1 MPLKPGSDRATIG
14 SNIREMSQTHP
25 HNQAVAAALR
35 SAYGPGR
42 DDGGAAPSSDSPAT
56 TAPESGSGAL
66 LGPTGGRDDAIH
78 TSVPDG
84 THILPADVVSSLGDG
99 NSVAG
104 AAKLSRMF
112 PGSGPKQSGIKA
124 AAAPKAPAPMKLS
137 MAKIA
142 PMPRIPHIAAAHAP
156 HAGSL
161 GHLPRMPHM
170 PGAPK
175 GLKDGGK
182 GGVKVRLS
190 DGEFR
195 VPPDWVKHIGE
206 GDAERGHNA
215 LDAWIM
221 SVRHQDIERRK
232 RLPGPVK
239 S

>member
-1 MPLKPGSDRATIG
+1 
-14 SNIREMSQTHP
+14 
-25 HNQAVAAALR
+25 
-35 SAYGPGR
+35 
-42 DDGGAAPSSDSPAT
+42 
-56 TAPESGSGAL
+56 
-66 LGPTGGRDDAIH
+66 
-78 TSVPDG
+78 
-84 THILPADVVSSLGDG
+84 
-99 NSVAG
+99 
-104 AAKLSRMF
+104 MF
-112 PGSGPKQSGIKA
+112 PASGPKQSGIKG

-156 HAGSL
+156 HNGSL

-182 GGVKVRLS
+182 GDVKVRLS
-190 DGEFR
+190 DGEYR

-206 GDAERGHNA
+206 GDAERGHDA

-221 SVRHQDIERRK
+221 HVRHEDIERRK